1 MHNFLR
7 RLPNLRLILVV
18 FVVALQLHTQVQ
30 GLGGLADMFV
40 KYWVRTTTT
49 TTTSQVLPFFRV
61 TFAEDPSG

>member
-18 FVVALQLHTQVQ
+18 FMVALQLHTQVQ

-49 TTTSQVLPFFRV
+49 TTTSQVLPFFSC
-61 TFAEDPSG
+61 DLC